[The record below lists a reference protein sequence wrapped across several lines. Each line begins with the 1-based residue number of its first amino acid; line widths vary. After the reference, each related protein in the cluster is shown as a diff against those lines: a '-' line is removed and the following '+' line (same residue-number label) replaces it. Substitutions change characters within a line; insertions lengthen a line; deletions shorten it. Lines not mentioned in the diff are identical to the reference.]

1 VKFDLL
7 LSRIQLVP
15 LHDGRTIRLP
25 IHLCQ
30 LMQKSKGA
38 AKELALELGRS
49 PDDDE
54 LAGRLGVTRRGAV
67 QAESSAPVA

>member
-1 VKFDLL
+1 
-7 LSRIQLVP
+7 
-15 LHDGRTIRLP
+15 
-25 IHLCQ
+25 
-30 LMQKSKGA
+30 MQKSKGA

-67 QAESSAPVA
+67 QAESSAPVAWKRRPVLTLEAYKVFVCVR